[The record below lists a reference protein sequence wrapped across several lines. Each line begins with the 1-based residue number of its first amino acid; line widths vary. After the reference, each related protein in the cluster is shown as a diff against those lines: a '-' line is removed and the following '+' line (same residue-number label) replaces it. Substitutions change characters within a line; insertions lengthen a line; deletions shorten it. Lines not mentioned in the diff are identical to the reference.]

1 MAADSD
7 TIFALA
13 SGAGRAAI
21 GVIRLSGTG
30 CAGILR
36 SLAGDVPAAR
46 RAVVRSLR
54 ARGGEILD
62 RGLVLWLPA
71 PGSYTG
77 ENSLELHL
85 HGGGAVVQAVTSELL
100 ALGARPAEPGEFT
113 RRAFMNGRMGLL
125 EAESVADLVNAE
137 TEAQRLQALRHLDG
151 AQSRTISDWTERLR
165 RLVAWQEALIDFPEE
180 GLPDEVERGLLADTA
195 ALAREIEHGIAD
207 AARGMRLRDGL
218 VIAVTGR
225 PNVGK
230 SSLVNLL
237 AQREVAIVSPW
248 PGTTRDALEVTIA
261 LGDVPV
267 TLIDTAGL
275 RDTDDPVEVEGVRR
289 ARARASTADLVLEVV
304 EATDIG
310 AEPPAAGHVRV
321 VNKIDLAPAA
331 VECGVSALTGEGMS
345 WLRQMLSDRA
355 SELAHVGGGAVFNRA
370 RHVAALRDAA
380 AALTAAAAHDLPE
393 LRGEELR
400 LALSALGRVTGTVD
414 VEMVLDLVFSEFCI
428 GK

>member
-21 GVIRLSGTG
+21 GVIRLSGAG

-36 SLAGDVPAAR
+36 ALAGDVPAAR

-113 RRAFMNGRMGLL
+113 RRAFTNGRMGLL

-180 GLPDEVERGLLADTA
+180 GLPDEVERGLLADMA

-261 LGDVPV
+261 LGGVPV

-275 RDTDDPVEVEGVRR
+275 RETDDPVEAEGVRR
-289 ARARASTADLVLEVV
+289 ARARASSADLVLEVV
-304 EATDIG
+304 EASDMG
-310 AEPPAAGHVRV
+310 VEPLVAGHVRV
-321 VNKIDLAPAA
+321 VNKIDLAPGPAG
-331 VECGVSALTGEGMS
+331 CGVSALTGEGMS
-345 WLRQMLSDRA
+345 WLRQILSDRVG
-355 SELAHVGGGAVFNRA
+355 ELAYIGGGAVFNRA

-380 AALTAAAAHDLPE
+380 AALMAADAHDLPE

-400 LALSALGRVTGTVD
+400 LALLALGRVAGTVD